1 MSKGYPQSAVNR
13 RVNKAKEVIYSS
25 GDVKAVL
32 SAPSASRK
40 LYIVSQRKEDDPL
53 IQRLISKA
61 KARDGVAGHQ
71 MFANHTFHELEDGLV
86 QIREV
91 VVTEETV
98 A

>member
-1 MSKGYPQSAVNR
+1 MSKGYPQTAVSR
-13 RVNKAKEVIYSS
+13 RINKAKEVIYTCS
-25 GDVKAVL
+25 DVKAVL

-40 LYIVSQRKEDDPL
+40 LYIVSKRKEDDPV

-91 VVTEETV
+91 AVTEETV